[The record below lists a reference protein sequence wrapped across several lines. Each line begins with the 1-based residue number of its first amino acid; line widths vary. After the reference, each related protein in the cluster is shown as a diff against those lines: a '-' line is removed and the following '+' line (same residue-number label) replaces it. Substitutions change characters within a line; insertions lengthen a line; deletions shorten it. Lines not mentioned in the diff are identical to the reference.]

1 MSVYI
6 EGIGTHKINYRDH
19 NEVEFSNLSEY
30 MLMAKKSISKF
41 ANKFYN
47 GLSRIMLQDED
58 AVSSVA
64 YCIMLADWRYDENY
78 NTKIKNKTRYS
89 YRNQCAI
96 WAIQSY
102 VTKNYRK
109 QKSKQYHTY
118 SLDYP
123 TDQEKSN
130 TYYTYIEDPKTKSP
144 VQVLQEQERL
154 ETIKTKVRDLIN
166 DETISEQ
173 QREYIRLYYYEGM
186 TFDQIGKRFS
196 LTREAIRQSIKKA
209 IKAIRENNNTENEY
223 EYL

>member
-1 MSVYI
+1 
-6 EGIGTHKINYRDH
+6 
-19 NEVEFSNLSEY
+19 
-30 MLMAKKSISKF
+30 
-41 ANKFYN
+41 
-47 GLSRIMLQDED
+47 
-58 AVSSVA
+58 
-64 YCIMLADWRYDENY
+64 
-78 NTKIKNKTRYS
+78 
-89 YRNQCAI
+89 
-96 WAIQSY
+96 
-102 VTKNYRK
+102 
-109 QKSKQYHTY
+109 
-118 SLDYP
+118 LDYP

-209 IKAIRENNNTENEY
+209 IKAIRENNMENEH

>member
-123 TDQEKSN
+123 TYQEKSN
-130 TYYTYIEDPKTKSP
+130 TYYTYIEDPKQKVP
-144 VQVLQEQERL
+144 YKFFRNKRDWKPLKLKL
-154 ETIKTKVRDLIN
+154 EI
-166 DETISEQ
+166 
-173 QREYIRLYYYEGM
+173 
-186 TFDQIGKRFS
+186 
-196 LTREAIRQSIKKA
+196 
-209 IKAIRENNNTENEY
+209 
-223 EYL
+223 